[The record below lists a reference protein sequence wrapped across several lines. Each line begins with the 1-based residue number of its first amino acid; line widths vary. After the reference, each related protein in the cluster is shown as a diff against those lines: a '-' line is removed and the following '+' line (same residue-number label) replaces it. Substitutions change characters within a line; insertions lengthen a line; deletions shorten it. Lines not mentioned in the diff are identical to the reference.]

1 MNGVLM
7 RRFIPPRHQQLM
19 LIYQARLTLAKF
31 VGLSY
36 DSKDWNTTR
45 WGPIRDSTSLHNS
58 SLNFSQGPQMNPRE
72 GARAVWF
79 QDKRYFHIDLSAV

>member
-45 WGPIRDSTSLHNS
+45 WGPIRDSTS
-58 SLNFSQGPQMNPRE
+58 
-72 GARAVWF
+72 
-79 QDKRYFHIDLSAV
+79 